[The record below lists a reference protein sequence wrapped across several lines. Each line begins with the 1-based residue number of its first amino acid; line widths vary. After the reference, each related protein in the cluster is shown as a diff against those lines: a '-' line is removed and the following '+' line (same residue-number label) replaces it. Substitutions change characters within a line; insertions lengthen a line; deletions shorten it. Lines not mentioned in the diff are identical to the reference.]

1 MRQELTGH
9 PERIKMA
16 ESRMVTATIKLKDYS
31 DSNEGFSDVSEIADE
46 VKDILDD
53 ESSYSVEDIKVEVTE
68 E

>member
-31 DSNEGFSDVSEIADE
+31 DSNEEFSDVSEIADE

>member
-1 MRQELTGH
+1 
-9 PERIKMA
+9 MA

-31 DSNEGFSDVSEIADE
+31 DSNEEFSDVSEIADE